1 MCMHIYI
8 DKLICADDHIY
19 RSSESGVCM
28 CVYIFVS
35 ALVELR
41 VTVETV

>member
-1 MCMHIYI
+1 MYMHIYV
-8 DKLICADDHIY
+8 DKLIYADDHIY

-28 CVYIFVS
+28 CAYIFVS
-35 ALVELR
+35 ALVQLH